1 MNLLLVEPADFGQDG
16 VATLAGRRA
25 EHLRKVL
32 RLAPGETVR
41 LAEID
46 GRRGTGTVLS
56 IGPGTARL
64 EVEWHEPR
72 ALPPAPVV
80 LAVALPRPPS
90 LRKVIV
96 HATCL
101 GVERICLFGSKRVE
115 KSFWES
121 SAMGPEGLDEH
132 LRLGMEQAADPRR
145 IPIEQH
151 RRFVPFVEE
160 RLPELVAQRSAMLL
174 AAHPGRGPVCPVAT
188 PGEATVL
195 VVGPEG
201 GLLDHELER
210 LESAGATFVSL
221 GDRILR
227 VEAAVVALLA
237 RRALC

>member
-1 MNLLLVEPADFGQDG
+1 MNLLLVEPEDFVDEGL
-16 VATLAGRRA
+16 VTLAGRRA

-46 GRRGTGTVLS
+46 GRRGEGTLMS
-56 IGPGTARL
+56 IAPGSATLKVAWL
-64 EVEWHEPR
+64 DAPPR
-72 ALPPAPVV
+72 PPAPVV

-115 KSFWES
+115 KSFWDS
-121 SAMGPEGLDEH
+121 SAVGDAGLEEH
-132 LRLGMEQAADPRR
+132 RRLGMEQADDPRR
-145 IPIEQH
+145 IPIEKH
-151 RRFVPFVEE
+151 RRFRPFVED
-160 RLPELVAQRSAMLL
+160 RLPELLAARPASLL
-174 AAHPGRGPVCPVAT
+174 AAHPGRGPVCPVAA
-188 PGEATVL
+188 PGEASVI

-201 GLLDHELER
+201 GLLDHELAALER
-210 LESAGATFVSL
+210 SGATFVSL
-221 GDRILR
+221 GPRILR

-237 RRALC
+237 RRAVC